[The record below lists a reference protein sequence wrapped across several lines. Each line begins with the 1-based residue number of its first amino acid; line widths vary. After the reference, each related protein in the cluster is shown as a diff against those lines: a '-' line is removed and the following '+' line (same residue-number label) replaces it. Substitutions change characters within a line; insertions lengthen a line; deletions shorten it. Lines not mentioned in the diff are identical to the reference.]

1 MDLEQRL
8 GKDLSKKFIE
18 KSLKESFK
26 AVHDAFSTNVPKP
39 QYSGT
44 TCCTI
49 LMHGHKITTANV
61 GDSRAIL
68 VDKKR

>member
-8 GKDLSKKFIE
+8 GKDLNKKTLD

-39 QYSGT
+39 QFSGT

-49 LMHGHKITTANV
+49 LMNGHKITTANV